1 MTGDG
6 GKCYNGI
13 VSWIGERKTM
23 IVDNINEIPRH
34 YNEYEDEFFCNEI
47 LPTLESLVGMIT
59 SSNVL
64 EINRQIE
71 DICSGVWRR
80 HRLCIASN
88 RACREVGMDP
98 GTDDE
103 YVLVNRE
110 CYLRMVMLDCGESMK
125 LCSKVTTPTL
135 PKSVL
140 KHYNIVRL

>member
-1 MTGDG
+1 
-6 GKCYNGI
+6 
-13 VSWIGERKTM
+13 M
-23 IVDNINEIPRH
+23 IVDNLNEIPH
-34 YNEYEDEFFCNEI
+34 QYNDYETEFFRCEI

-59 SSNVL
+59 SSNIL

-80 HRLCIASN
+80 HRLCITSN
-88 RACREVGMDP
+88 RACCEVDMDP
-98 GTDDE
+98 DTDDE

-135 PKSVL
+135 PQSVL
-140 KHYNIVRL
+140 RRYNIVHL

>member
-1 MTGDG
+1 
-6 GKCYNGI
+6 
-13 VSWIGERKTM
+13 M
-23 IVDNINEIPRH
+23 IVDNINEIPCQ
-34 YNEYEDEFFCNEI
+34 YNEYEEEFFCNEI

-80 HRLCIASN
+80 YRLCVASN
-88 RACREVGMDP
+88 RAFREIDVNPD
-98 GTDDE
+98 TDDE
-103 YVLVNRE
+103 YLLVNRE
-110 CYLRMVMLDCGESMK
+110 CYLRMLMLDIGESSE

-140 KHYNIVRL
+140 RHYNVLHL